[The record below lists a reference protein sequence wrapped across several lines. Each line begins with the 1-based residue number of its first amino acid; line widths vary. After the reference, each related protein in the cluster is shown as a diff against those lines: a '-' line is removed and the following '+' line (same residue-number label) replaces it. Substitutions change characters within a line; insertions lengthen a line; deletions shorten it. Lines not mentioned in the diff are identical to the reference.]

1 MSAVAGKVISPL
13 VESIVVSAGK
23 LMVFA
28 PVDRPGTVAVPS
40 VAIAVPFGKTF
51 VVSGNETVPDGEI
64 EEPGGNTTDPGV
76 KVVPALNFM
85 LPVF

>member
-1 MSAVAGKVISPL
+1 
-13 VESIVVSAGK
+13 
-23 LMVFA
+23 
-28 PVDRPGTVAVPS
+28 VPS